1 MTKKSVF
8 AIIVLRNKLLGDDM
22 FDFFIGVLVG
32 MLVMDLLWAWK
43 IGLVEKVIQYVSIK
57 WKLFRARSL

>member
-1 MTKKSVF
+1 MF
-8 AIIVLRNKLLGDDM
+8 NFLLGM
-22 FDFFIGVLVG
+22 FAG
-32 MLVMDLLWAWK
+32 MLLMDLLWAWK

>member
-1 MTKKSVF
+1 
-8 AIIVLRNKLLGDDM
+8 M
-22 FDFFIGVLVG
+22 FNFFIGVVVG

-43 IGLVEKVIQYVSIK
+43 IGLVEKVMQYVSIK

>member
-8 AIIVLRNKLLGDDM
+8 AIIVLTNKLLGDDM

-32 MLVMDLLWAWK
+32 MLVMDFLWAWQ